1 MKRVIVNCLVA
12 AAASA
17 SGVAAAADANLG
29 RAIAAN
35 CAACHGTGGASQ
47 GAIPSLAGLKREY
60 IVEQMQA
67 FKAGAREATVMH
79 QIAKGYSDEQVAAAA
94 DYLSQQRR

>member
-1 MKRVIVNCLVA
+1 MKHAIAGSVVFA
-12 AAASA
+12 AACVSA
-17 SGVAAAADANLG
+17 AMGAEEANLG

-47 GAIPSLAGLKREY
+47 GAIPSLAGRKKDY

-67 FKAGAREATVMH
+67 FKSGSREATVMH
-79 QIAKGYSDEQVAAAA
+79 QIAKGYSDEQIAAAA
-94 DYLSQQRR
+94 EYFSQQN